1 MGQSLLRRMIS
12 SRRCGFMTSAVLLDP
27 AVQDETGFR
36 EATRDVALVP
46 ISRPSTGENVLMFSL
61 AGRVHCAALASVREI
76 IPNQPA
82 TRLPGAPGHVRG
94 LINLRGNIVTVVD
107 ASMCEYGVV
116 ADDPAAC
123 ILVVER
129 DNGVAGVVV
138 DEVHDMGLLEK
149 DISIDA
155 LLDLR
160 SMVQMALG

>member
-1 MGQSLLRRMIS
+1 LLRRTIS
-12 SRRCGFMTSAVLLDP
+12 SQRFGFMTSAVLLD
-27 AVQDETGFR
+27 AAAQDQTGFR
-36 EATRDVALVP
+36 DATAELSLVP
-46 ISRPSTGENVLMFSL
+46 VAHGSSGENVLMFSI
-61 AGRVHCAALASVREI
+61 AGRVHCATLASVREI
-76 IPNQPA
+76 IPIQPA

-107 ASMCEYGVV
+107 AAMCEYGVV
-116 ADDPAAC
+116 ADDKAAC

-129 DNGVAGVVV
+129 ESGVAGVVV

-160 SMVQMALG
+160 SMVQMALA